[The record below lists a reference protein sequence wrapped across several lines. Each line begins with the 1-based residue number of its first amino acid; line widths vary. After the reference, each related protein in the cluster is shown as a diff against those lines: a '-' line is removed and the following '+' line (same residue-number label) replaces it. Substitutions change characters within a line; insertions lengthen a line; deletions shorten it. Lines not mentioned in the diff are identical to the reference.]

1 MSASNTAVILD
12 SVGRPLKGDELEMH
26 CKKRGL
32 CPLCARTR
40 VRKRVFKLFKKNK
53 WEALTVQD
61 KEGKYSVYKGYC
73 VKPNCF
79 SIEQAKRLK
88 GEGVIKRSS
97 RNGAG
102 AARKQSSMNINLG
115 GSARF
120 DEENIA
126 NGPPKPAQ
134 NAFPPTEL
142 KNATNYEVHDDQPS
156 FVVQKC
162 VEALQTDKDVKFL
175 DLSSVKLRHIDLF
188 ALAAVLRVNTTLQ
201 GLVMDGCKL
210 ENQGLAIIVD
220 ALYAATNMP
229 LENLYLRANMITD
242 AGAESLSK
250 FLESN
255 ATLEKLDLSRN
266 SIGTAGCVSIF
277 HSFHRN
283 GMTRIRC
290 LNLSDNEVLELDE
303 GNYGIR
309 PFLARNQTL
318 RVLNLEGNFLHDETV
333 ASLANGVAHNENAAL
348 ERLYIGRNAVGDDG
362 TVALANMLETNDS
375 MLVLGL
381 GHNEIQNTGA
391 RALLSAMG
399 VNTSLHE
406 IAGLWKN
413 QIDRRFIIVAIR
425 RLLLSHDTESPSR
438 IEEDMPISSEEQAP
452 VSSEISQSVQ
462 GNIGP
467 QFSFSTHNEDGPSTS
482 AQSEDSYSEALN
494 STAQAESSKN
504 AMPDNPPLDQQEDR
518 AQHIPVEDQDSS
530 PPFDRLTVFQ
540 SSPLA
545 YFDRESSIHHPIPYH
560 DFQHEANIL
569 EASLASAIGAKIDVV
584 HETATNDRF
593 TTFLADKEG
602 QVMHL
607 SCFGHPEYLTM
618 ENGFGSLHK
627 FPVDG
632 LERLMAA
639 VGGSLKVLFVSSVHA
654 RSIGNAFVKAGVP
667 HVVCCRRGQSF
678 RDEMAMEFANSFYRG
693 LANNKLLKQAY
704 SAACDSISVSLM
716 VKNDRTPLDRF
727 ALLPER
733 PDTDPYHNV
742 PVFFTHPVPPLPEK
756 DEQSGL
762 SLLPQLPQHF
772 LGREVDMF
780 EILEAVRA
788 DDLIRVSGEKG
799 SGKDSVVAAVCQY
812 MLHRRKSFQIDG
824 IYWLPA
830 PEGVVPDEDSLFG
843 DLCLAINIMKD
854 ASRPTWD
861 DDDLLE
867 CRERIELE
875 LEDKRVLL
883 VIDDRDFS
891 SRAAQDSLERFVS
904 HFLNVAAVKIIL
916 MNSVSRSSDEFSI
929 MSESTMGSKVDE
941 TNIEIGPLDFKDA
954 ALLFGAV
961 SKFVASSTCPAAHSA
976 IEFAEL
982 CEPTSISKFQGK
994 AGIDSRRR
1002 ADLFERMG
1010 NGLPSKVV
1018 QAASTMS
1025 KKEFIEM
1032 ITIAN
1037 RPEAHVDSSLGAL
1050 EIEIRR
1056 RIMQKQKVVKE
1067 NNFLRA
1073 MDLDIIIEELEGMRS
1088 EFPCLEDLCEEE
1100 AAMKTELA
1108 NAVDSRQYDLAND
1121 LKRDMLIL
1129 KKKIMQERSLHPTQN
1144 LAPHGHLMN
1153 DIEAQVQSMMDGNAS
1168 ANFEKGQSVA
1178 FAVNCDERDC
1188 TFEIYSGS
1196 ILDFD
1201 CPSEAKGIVCWT
1213 NESCELEGS
1222 PIGEKLI
1229 QYGGSALELDIS
1241 SLPVVTNS
1249 PWGPVRCGT
1258 GNAVIVGPQ
1267 SYGELEVPCIILAV
1281 GPLSPTNGDHVEEDE
1296 DDTLHYIRT
1305 MLRSCYR
1312 SSLVLAKHAQLQ
1324 AAAISILTTRQTINA
1339 YDETLR
1345 IALQTLVE
1353 EVKFSHLRELHI
1365 IASSPKEASR
1375 LIEIMSEMKIRR
1387 V

>member
-1 MSASNTAVILD
+1 MLSSNTAEIMD
-12 SVGRPLKGDELEMH
+12 SAGRLLKGDELEMH
-26 CKKRGL
+26 CKNRGL

-61 KEGKYSVYKGYC
+61 KEGNYSVYKGYC

-88 GEGVIKRSS
+88 GEGGTKNSR
-97 RNGAG
+97 RNGAV
-102 AARKQSSMNINLG
+102 RSMKSFG

-120 DEENIA
+120 GEENLE
-126 NGPPKPAQ
+126 NGPPKAAQ
-134 NAFPPTEL
+134 NAFPPKEL
-142 KNATNYEVHDDQPS
+142 KNATNYEVHDDQPL

-175 DLSSVKLRHIDLF
+175 DLSSVKLRHVDLS
-188 ALAAVLRVNTTLQ
+188 ALAAALRVNTTLE
-201 GLVMDGCKL
+201 GLVMEGCKL
-210 ENQGLAIIVD
+210 EDQGLAIIAD
-220 ALYAATNMP
+220 ALHAATNMP
-229 LENLYLRANMITD
+229 LTKLYLRANMITD
-242 AGAESLSK
+242 DGADSLSK
-250 FLESN
+250 FLESD
-255 ATLEKLDLSRN
+255 ATLERLDLSRN
-266 SIGTAGCVSIF
+266 RIGTAGGVSLF
-277 HSFHRN
+277 NSFYRN

-290 LNLSDNEVLELDE
+290 LNLSHNELWDLDQ
-303 GNYGIR
+303 GNFGIR
-309 PFLARNQTL
+309 PFLARNRTL
-318 RVLNLEGNFLHDETV
+318 RVLNLEGNFLHDETIE
-333 ASLANGVAHNENAAL
+333 SLANGVAENENAAL
-348 ERLYIGRNAVGDDG
+348 ERLYIGSNAVGDDG
-362 TVALANMLETNDS
+362 IVALSKMLEKNDS
-375 MLVLGL
+375 MMVLGL
-381 GHNEIQNTGA
+381 GQNEVQNAGA
-391 RALLSAMG
+391 RALLSALD
-399 VNTSLHE
+399 VNTSLRE

-413 QIDRRFIIVAIR
+413 HIDRRFIIVAIR
-425 RLLLSHDTESPSR
+425 RLLLSHDTENSSR
-438 IEEDMPISSEEQAP
+438 IEEDIPISSEEQAP
-452 VSSEISQSVQ
+452 VPSENSQSSHVKM
-462 GNIGP
+462 GP
-467 QFSFSTHNEDGPSTS
+467 QVSFSSHNEGGPSTS
-482 AQSEDSYSEALN
+482 AQCEDFYSNALD
-494 STAQAESSKN
+494 STAQPESTKN
-504 AMPDNPPLDQQEDR
+504 AMPGNPPLDQQEDR
-518 AQHIPVEDQDSS
+518 APHVPLEDQDSS

-545 YFDRESSIHHPIPYH
+545 YFDREASMHHPIPFH
-560 DFQHEANIL
+560 DFQHEVNIL
-569 EASLASAIGAKIDVV
+569 DAALASAIGAKIDVV

-593 TTFLADKEG
+593 TAFFADKEG

-607 SCFGHPEYLTM
+607 SCFGHPDYLTM
-618 ENGFGSLHK
+618 ENGFGLLHK

-639 VGGSLKVLFVSSVHA
+639 VGGSLRVVFVSSAHA

-667 HVVCCRRGQSF
+667 HVVCCRREQSF

-693 LANNKLLKQAY
+693 LANNRLLKHAY
-704 SAACDSISVSLM
+704 DAACDSISVSPM
-716 VKNDRTPLDRF
+716 ARNTRTPLDRF

-742 PVFFTHPVPPLPEK
+742 PVFFTHPVSPLPEK
-756 DEQSGL
+756 DEQSDL

-780 EILEAVRA
+780 EILEAMRV
-788 DDLIRVSGEKG
+788 DDLIRVSGKKG
-799 SGKDSVVAAVCQY
+799 SGKCSVVAAACRY
-812 MLHRRKSFQIDG
+812 MLHRRKSFQIDD

-830 PEGVVPDEDSLFG
+830 PEGVIPDEDSLLG

-854 ASRPTWD
+854 AGSDTWD

-875 LEDKRVLL
+875 LEDKRALL
-883 VIDDRDFS
+883 VIDDREFS

-916 MNSVSRSSDEFSI
+916 INSVSRSSDEYSI
-929 MSESTMGSKVDE
+929 MSESTMGSKADE

-954 ALLFGAV
+954 ALLFGGI

-982 CEPTSISKFQGK
+982 CEPTFISKFQGK
-994 AGIDSRRR
+994 AGIASKRRSY
-1002 ADLFERMG
+1002 LSQRMG
-1010 NGLPSKVV
+1010 NGLPSKVI

-1025 KKEFIEM
+1025 KKDFIEM

-1050 EIEIRR
+1050 ETEIRR
-1056 RIMQKQKVVKE
+1056 RIIQKQKAIKE
-1067 NNFLRA
+1067 KNFLRA

-1088 EFPCLEDLCEEE
+1088 DFPCLEDLCEEE

-1108 NAVDSRQYDLAND
+1108 NAVNSRQYDLAND

-1129 KKKIMQERSLHPTQN
+1129 KKRILQERSLHPTQN
-1144 LAPHGHLMN
+1144 LAFQAGHFMN

-1168 ANFEKGQSVA
+1168 ASFEKGQSVA
-1178 FAVNCDERDC
+1178 FTVDCDERDC
-1188 TFEIYSGS
+1188 TFEIYAGS
-1196 ILDFD
+1196 ITDFD
-1201 CPSEAKGIVCWT
+1201 SPSEAKGIVCWT
-1213 NESCELEGS
+1213 NESCELEGN

-1229 QYGGSALELDIS
+1229 QYGGSALEVDIS
-1241 SLPVVTNS
+1241 CLPVVTDS

-1267 SYGELEVPCIILAV
+1267 SYGELEAPCVILAV
-1281 GPLSPTNGDHVEEDE
+1281 GPLSPTNDDHIEAD
-1296 DDTLHYIRT
+1296 DGDTLHYVRT

-1324 AAAISILTTRQTINA
+1324 AAAISILTTKQTGSA

-1345 IALQTLVE
+1345 IALQTLVA
-1353 EVKFSHLRELHI
+1353 EVKFSLLRELHI
-1365 IASSPKEASR
+1365 IVSSQKEASR
-1375 LIEIMSEMKIRR
+1375 LIEIMTEMRIGR